1 MKTESSRPYTWS
13 DAELVR
19 AARAGDV
26 TSMGLLLHRHRPAL
40 YATALAILGHG
51 QRAQDAV
58 QDASL
63 IALRRVHELREPAA
77 FGGWLCAIGRNVS
90 LMELRR
96 SRRELLVAELPVAT
110 EGDALLAYE
119 KGVERH
125 ALREWLWSALD
136 DLPEAQRLV
145 VMLRHF
151 GRERCYEEI
160 AEICAVPVG
169 TVRSRLNTA
178 RHALAERLLEAV
190 GSSDLIN
197 GREERWRSRL
207 ADVLDGINQGDRSPA
222 DLLLASDAVIVA
234 GGRVGARDE
243 VLPALLRDSDDG
255 VRVRVG
261 CVVAGA
267 GVVVLDGEIENPP
280 GDLLHCPPAFTWV
293 GLHDESTI
301 SSLRFHH
308 PRTRPAPAG

>member
-1 MKTESSRPYTWS
+1 M
-13 DAELVR
+13 
-19 AARAGDV
+19 
-26 TSMGLLLHRHRPAL
+26 
-40 YATALAILGHG
+40 
-51 QRAQDAV
+51 
-58 QDASL
+58 
-63 IALRRVHELREPAA
+63 
-77 FGGWLCAIGRNVS
+77 FGGWLCAIGRDVS

-96 SRRELLVAELPVAT
+96 SRRELLVAELPVGT
-110 EGDALLAYE
+110 EADALLAYDE
-119 KGVERH
+119 DVERH
-125 ALREWLWSALD
+125 ALRDWLWSALD
-136 DLPEAQRLV
+136 DLPEGQRLV

-169 TVRSRLNTA
+169 TVRSRLHAA
-178 RHALAERLLEAV
+178 RRALAERLLEAA
-190 GSSDLIN
+190 GSSDMID

-207 ADVLDGINQGDRSPA
+207 EEEVLDGVNRGDRSPA
-222 DLLLASDAVIVA
+222 DVLLASDAVIMV

-280 GDLLHCPPAFTWV
+280 EDPLHCPPAFTWV
-293 GLHDESTI
+293 GLHDERTI
-301 SSLRFHH
+301 SSLRVHH
-308 PRTRPAPAG
+308 PRTRPAPTGEETLAPCV